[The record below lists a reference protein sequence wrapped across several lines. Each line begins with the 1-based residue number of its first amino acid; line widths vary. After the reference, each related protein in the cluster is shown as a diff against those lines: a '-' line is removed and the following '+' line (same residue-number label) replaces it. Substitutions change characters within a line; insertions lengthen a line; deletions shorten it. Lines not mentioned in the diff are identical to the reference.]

1 MNGYNAHMRALLLN
15 GWITYLCC
23 CVLVVTQVAAS
34 AHNSGDSVLLLCS
47 DEQLPTGL
55 ACIDLTEAVQKELS
69 DLDITV
75 QTGPVPATLSGDG
88 AAPTEIVEAVEQTGC
103 ASVIWVSASQD
114 SLSLSVHTPGSMQP
128 VVEIEPQAD
137 TEGSLDL
144 RDMSFR
150 LRTLIAASLF
160 KDLPGLE
167 VPEEPPVE
175 PAEPEE
181 PEEMEEP
188 PPVIDEP
195 EPQVTVEARRPW
207 TKLDAGYL
215 LASYPTESHWYHG
228 MMFSVGILPLPRL
241 EIFVDAG
248 ITFPNHLDLGLD
260 STGEPMVIDN
270 SQYLVGLGLG
280 YSFDLGSRVRLTPR
294 AGFHLGVSDTSVR
307 SPNERRLRELNTAI
321 WGGIELRVVIVSW
334 LSLSAGYI
342 AENLFNFEYLLDK
355 SGPEDVTVFSLSQ
368 FRMGIHAGLAMRF

>member
-1 MNGYNAHMRALLLN
+1 MRVPLLDGWVACLGWCALA
-15 GWITYLCC
+15 
-23 CVLVVTQVAAS
+23 VTQVAAS
-34 AHNSGDSVLLLCS
+34 AQNDGDSVLLLCS
-47 DEQLPTGL
+47 DDQLPAGL

-75 QTGPVPATLSGDG
+75 QTGPVPTSLSVDG

-128 VVEIEPQAD
+128 VVEIEPQTD

-144 RDMSFR
+144 RDVSFR

-167 VPEEPPVE
+167 VTENPPEE

-181 PEEMEEP
+181 PEEVEEP
-188 PPVIDEP
+188 PPIIDDEP
-195 EPQVTVEARRPW
+195 EPAVTLKARRPW

-215 LASYPTESHWYHG
+215 LASYPTQSHWYHG

-248 ITFPNHLDLGLD
+248 ITFPNRLDLGLD
-260 STGEPMVIDN
+260 STGERMVIDN
-270 SQYLVGLGLG
+270 AQYLVGLGLG

-307 SPNERRLRELNTAI
+307 SPRERRLRELNTAI

-334 LSLSAGYI
+334 LSLSVGYI

-368 FRMGIHAGLAMRF
+368 FRMGIHVGLAMRF

>member
-1 MNGYNAHMRALLLN
+1 MRTSD
-15 GWITYLCC
+15 GWAARLCC
-23 CVLVVTQVAAS
+23 CALAIAQVAAGGS
-34 AHNSGDSVLLLCS
+34 AGDGVLLLCS
-47 DEQLPTGL
+47 NDLLPAGH
-55 ACIDLTEAVQKELS
+55 ACTDLTEAVKQELS

-75 QTGPVPATLSGDG
+75 QVGPVPESFTGDG
-88 AAPTEIVEAVEQTGC
+88 AAPDEIVDAVEQAGA
-103 ASVIWVSASQD
+103 ASVIWVARSESPD
-114 SLSLSVHTPGSMQP
+114 SFGFRVFTPESMQP
-128 VVEIEPQAD
+128 VIEIEPQVD
-137 TEGSLDL
+137 GEGGLDI
-144 RDMSFR
+144 RDAAFR
-150 LRTLIAASLF
+150 VRTLIAASLF

-167 VPEEPPVE
+167 VPEKPPEEPVE
-175 PAEPEE
+175 PEVEVEE
-181 PEEMEEP
+181 TLS
-188 PPVIDEP
+188 VIDEP

-215 LASYPTESHWYHG
+215 LASYPTQNHWYHG

-307 SPNERRLRELNTAI
+307 SPRKRRLRELNTAI
-321 WGGIELRVVIVSW
+321 WGGIELRVVIVPW